1 MFGPCFIMQYLV
13 SVQGLKF
20 ISLRTRVLAALLKL
34 SS

>member
-1 MFGPCFIMQYLV
+1 MFGPCFNMQYLV

-20 ISLRTRVLAALLKL
+20 VSLRMRALAALLKL